1 MSNNRQQRR
10 AEKHKGKRPGE
21 TYADVLAKRK
31 MIQEAVE
38 QSVHDRS
45 IAIESDIKTQ
55 RFLWMAVIALNE
67 AFGFGGERARRFL
80 GELEKVSAEVEQMA
94 KENGGYYARKK
105 MMDRA
110 SQITGIDITP
120 VYEEE
125 IRKARMENEANGIF
139 FSSNKDE
146 EW

>member
-1 MSNNRQQRR
+1 MSKNRQQRR

-45 IAIESDIKTQ
+45 IALEADIKTQ
-55 RFLWMAVIALNE
+55 RVIWMAIEALNR
-67 AFGFGGERARRFL
+67 AFGFGGERAKRFML
-80 GELEKVSAEVEQMA
+80 TLEEVATEFEEMVI
-94 KENGGYYARKK
+94 KHGSVYAVEKLRQ
-105 MMDRA
+105 RCE
-110 SQITGIDITP
+110 QITGEE
-120 VYEEE
+120 VKEVHEEE
-125 IRKARMENEANGIF
+125 IRQARKENEANGIF
-139 FSSNKDE
+139 FSSNKE

>member
-1 MSNNRQQRR
+1 MSKNRQQRR

-45 IAIESDIKTQ
+45 IALEADIKTQ
-55 RFLWMAVIALNE
+55 RVIWMAIEALNR
-67 AFGFGGERARRFL
+67 AFGFGGERAKRFML
-80 GELEKVSAEVEQMA
+80 TLEEVATEFEEMVIQH
-94 KENGGYYARKK
+94 GSVYAVEKLRQ
-105 MMDRA
+105 RCE
-110 SQITGIDITP
+110 QITGEE
-120 VYEEE
+120 VKEVHEEE
-125 IRKARMENEANGIF
+125 IRQARKENEANGIF
-139 FSSNKDE
+139 FSSNKE